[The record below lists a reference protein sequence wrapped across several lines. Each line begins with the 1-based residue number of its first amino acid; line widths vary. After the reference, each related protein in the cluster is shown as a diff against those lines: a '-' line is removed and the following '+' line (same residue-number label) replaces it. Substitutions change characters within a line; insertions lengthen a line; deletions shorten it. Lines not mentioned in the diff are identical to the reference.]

1 MVITIL
7 HERFSTIWEKLDFFS
22 KKNMVMRNFLPY
34 FMKKIETQFLT
45 SFMVIYLPYFHMNE
59 NYVYFAYIWKN
70 IDHIFYMFINNNIDV
85 ISFQLKFQ
93 HLIFINTHMEIK
105 QFHRIF

>member
-1 MVITIL
+1 
-7 HERFSTIWEKLDFFS
+7 
-22 KKNMVMRNFLPY
+22 MRNFLPY
-34 FMKKIETQFLT
+34 FMKKIETQILT

-93 HLIFINTHMEIK
+93 HLIMEIK